1 MAIDPKIKKKYDQLS
16 KNAER
21 ATNEEDR
28 IMFLQKRDKLVEE
41 NQQEQTAKISPIQK
55 KTLIFSLFSRK
66 AI

>member
-41 NQQEQTAKISPIQK
+41 NQQEQTAK
-55 KTLIFSLFSRK
+55 
-66 AI
+66 